1 MLCSSTLV
9 LDQYPHQ
16 DRAKTST
23 FLRPEI
29 LIVRAFSA
37 LTSLA
42 EVLNTSYQMTQRALS
57 ADACQAGPSPLF
69 PSRLRRKHPKMSFEI
84 SFSRKRRDTRL
95 NSCPCEGYWCEVF
108 TDTIASPRAYC
119 VASRSQGNDSLATT
133 IFVNACCWKV
143 QQKLGSFK

>member
-69 PSRLRRKHPKMSFEI
+69 PDLDANIQKCRLKSHSHANAE
-84 SFSRKRRDTRL
+84 TRVSTHVHARGIGARSL
-95 NSCPCEGYWCEVF
+95 LIPSLARVR
-108 TDTIASPRAYC
+108 T
-119 VASRSQGNDSLATT
+119 ASRQEARET
-133 IFVNACCWKV
+133 IPE
-143 QQKLGSFK
+143 QQLKGRTLKPAEKMLLS